1 MHAMEQYVQLP
12 SGRRPAG
19 PLELEALLRDEGKM
33 YRVKES
39 QTSRVGYFHAVAFC
53 VVLAESVGRVNSPQL
68 AALEAVVL
76 EGREG
81 GGEVVPDV
89 HDGLVVDLSQ
99 LRRAAVGDEC
109 GKVAFCDEGAV
120 AEGF

>member
-1 MHAMEQYVQLP
+1 MNA
-12 SGRRPAG
+12 
-19 PLELEALLRDEGKM
+19 PL
-33 YRVKES
+33 
-39 QTSRVGYFHAVAFC
+39 
-53 VVLAESVGRVNSPQL
+53 L
-68 AALEAVVL
+68 AALEVVVFD
-76 EGREG
+76 GSEG